1 MEKSES
7 TKIDVVE
14 TNKEKKG
21 KAPLLGTAAA
31 PAIVAAVG
39 HDGHAKGGAKRGIAI
54 FDLILRIAAFASA
67 LGATV
72 AMATTEET
80 LPFFT
85 QFFQF
90 EASYDDLPAF
100 SFFVVGMGIVVAYLV
115 LSVPF
120 SIVCIVRSHAVVPRL
135 LLIIFDTVIIALATG
150 AAGSSAAIV
159 YLAHNGN
166 QDANW
171 LAICQQ
177 FGDFCQRASGAVVAA
192 FVTVV
197 LLILMVVISASAL
210 RRH

>member
-14 TNKEKKG
+14 TNKERKG
-21 KAPLLGTAAA
+21 KAPLLGTAA
-31 PAIVAAVG
+31 PVVAAATTAE
-39 HDGHAKGGAKRGIAI
+39 HAKGGAKRGIAI

-67 LGATV
+67 LGAAV
-72 AMATTEET
+72 AMGTTEET

-90 EASYDDLPAF
+90 EASYDDLPTF
-100 SFFVVGMGIVVAYLV
+100 TFFVVAMAIVVAYLV

-120 SIVCIVRSHAVVPRL
+120 SIVCIVRPYAVVSRL

-150 AAGSSAAIV
+150 AAGSAAAIV

-192 FVTVV
+192 FITVV
-197 LLILMVVISASAL
+197 ILIFMVVLSASAL

>member
-14 TNKEKKG
+14 TNKERKG
-21 KAPLLGTAAA
+21 KAPLLGTAA
-31 PAIVAAVG
+31 PVVAAAATAE
-39 HDGHAKGGAKRGIAI
+39 HAKGGAKRGIAI

-67 LGATV
+67 LGAAV
-72 AMATTEET
+72 AMGTTEET

-90 EASYDDLPAF
+90 EASYDDLPTF
-100 SFFVVGMGIVVAYLV
+100 TFFVVAMAIVVAYLV

-120 SIVCIVRSHAVVPRL
+120 SIVCIVRPYAV
-135 LLIIFDTVIIALATG
+135 VIIALATG
-150 AAGSSAAIV
+150 AAGSAAAIV

-192 FVTVV
+192 FITVV
-197 LLILMVVISASAL
+197 ILIFMVVLSASAL

>member
-90 EASYDDLPAF
+90 EASYDDLPTF
-100 SFFVVGMGIVVAYLV
+100 L
-115 LSVPF
+115 
-120 SIVCIVRSHAVVPRL
+120 
-135 LLIIFDTVIIALATG
+135 
-150 AAGSSAAIV
+150 
-159 YLAHNGN
+159 
-166 QDANW
+166 
-171 LAICQQ
+171 
-177 FGDFCQRASGAVVAA
+177 
-192 FVTVV
+192 
-197 LLILMVVISASAL
+197 
-210 RRH
+210 

>member
-1 MEKSES
+1 
-7 TKIDVVE
+7 
-14 TNKEKKG
+14 
-21 KAPLLGTAAA
+21 
-31 PAIVAAVG
+31 
-39 HDGHAKGGAKRGIAI
+39 
-54 FDLILRIAAFASA
+54 
-67 LGATV
+67 
-72 AMATTEET
+72 
-80 LPFFT
+80 
-85 QFFQF
+85 
-90 EASYDDLPAF
+90 
-100 SFFVVGMGIVVAYLV
+100 MGIVVAYLV

-135 LLIIFDTVIIALATG
+135 LLIIFDTVRRILLSEIKYILCRYKINPNMFLITLKVIIALATG

>member
-14 TNKEKKG
+14 TNKERKG
-21 KAPLLGTAAA
+21 KAPLLGTAA
-31 PAIVAAVG
+31 PVVATQVE
-39 HDGHAKGGAKRGIAI
+39 HAKGGPKRGIAI

-67 LGATV
+67 LGAAV

-90 EASYDDLPAF
+90 EASYDDLPTF
-100 SFFVVGMGIVVAYLV
+100 TFFVVAMAIVVAYLV

-120 SIVCIVRSHAVVPRL
+120 SIVCIVRPHAVVPRL
-135 LLIIFDTVIIALATG
+135 LLIIFDTVIIALTTG
-150 AAGSSAAIV
+150 AAGSAAAIV

-197 LLILMVVISASAL
+197 ILLLMVVLSASAL